1 MSNKFAYLLKVKFY
15 GIKSKYF
22 NNFIS
27 VSKCE
32 DVVNC
37 NIDNGRV
44 ISADELTITI
54 TDVDF
59 YFILQ
64 AHKIEKYEIIESYYS
79 FYKYLPKQFI
89 NFVLEKYVNKT
100 QFKGVE
106 RKRSRVRK
114 RKK

>member
-1 MSNKFAYLLKVKFY
+1 MSNKLAYLLKVKFY

-64 AHKIEKYEIIESYYS
+64 AHKIDKYEILESYYS

-100 QFKGVE
+100 RFKGVE
-106 RKRSRVRK
+106 R
-114 RKK
+114 